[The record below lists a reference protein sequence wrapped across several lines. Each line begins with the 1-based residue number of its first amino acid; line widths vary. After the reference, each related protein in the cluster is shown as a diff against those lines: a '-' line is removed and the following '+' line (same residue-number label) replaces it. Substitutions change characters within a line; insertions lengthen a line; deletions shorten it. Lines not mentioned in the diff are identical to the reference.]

1 MPQTGDI
8 AVAQLTAVPSRTS
21 EMSDTAGVPVRG
33 RSGPRHALT
42 TIIAD
47 LLLIGLAGYVRGFAV
62 YAAVIARVVVEQDI
76 RKG

>member
-8 AVAQLTAVPSRTS
+8 AVTQLTAVPSGTG
-21 EMSDTAGVPVRG
+21 EMGDAAGVPVRG
-33 RSGPRHALT
+33 CGGSRHALT
-42 TIIAD
+42 TIIAY

-62 YAAVIARVVVEQDI
+62 YAAVITRIVVEQDI